1 MPKSKRAKVVSLTQ
15 TDRKGLETKKQLVQQ
30 VHDACDE
37 YDRVFIFSV
46 ENMRNSKLKEVRTL
60 WRDSRFFFGK
70 NKVLSI
76 AFGLGPETEYRT
88 NLHKLTQWLV
98 GNVGVLFTNRSKA
111 DVEKWFS
118 TYQSKEYARSGNK
131 ATQAV
136 NLVAG
141 PLPQFS
147 HALEPQL
154 RKLGLPTSLQRGVVT
169 LDKDYCICEK
179 DAVLTP
185 EQARLLK
192 LFEHPMATFKIK
204 LLASYDSEEVQ
215 GY

>member
-88 NLHKLTQWLV
+88 NLHKLTQVCLCESLCLGTV
-98 GNVGVLFTNRSKA
+98 GGGKCVCMSA
-111 DVEKWFS
+111 CC
-118 TYQSKEYARSGNK
+118 
-131 ATQAV
+131 
-136 NLVAG
+136 
-141 PLPQFS
+141 
-147 HALEPQL
+147 
-154 RKLGLPTSLQRGVVT
+154 VV
-169 LDKDYCICEK
+169 
-179 DAVLTP
+179 
-185 EQARLLK
+185 
-192 LFEHPMATFKIK
+192 
-204 LLASYDSEEVQ
+204 
-215 GY
+215 